1 MLTNQHLSR
10 IIANVD
16 KSTFDKGD
24 LKMIER
30 FELFS
35 LMISQISS
43 NWHKIAS
50 VEMEKYGLKSTHSV
64 YLMAMYRFPK
74 GITATNLCELCGK
87 DKADV
92 SRNMSIMER
101 KGLVIKE
108 GEKNYRASFR
118 LTDEGKNAAEAVR
131 KRAIL
136 AVSLA
141 GKELSEENRAI
152 LYTSLESISKN
163 LKELSEKGLPENL
176 ED

>member
-1 MLTNQHLSR
+1 
-10 IIANVD
+10 
-16 KSTFDKGD
+16 
-24 LKMIER
+24 MIER

-35 LMISQISS
+35 FMISQISS
-43 NWHKIAS
+43 YWHKIAS
-50 VEMEKYGLKSTHSV
+50 SEMEKYGLRSTHSV
-64 YLMAMYRFPK
+64 YLMAMYRFPE
-74 GITATNLCELCGK
+74 GVTATKLCEICGK

-92 SRNMSIMER
+92 SRNVSIMEK

-108 GEKNYRASFR
+108 GKKNYRGLFK
-118 LTDEGKNAAEAVR
+118 LTDEGKKAAKAVR
-131 KRAIL
+131 ERAVL

-141 GKELSEENRAI
+141 GKDLTEEKRLN